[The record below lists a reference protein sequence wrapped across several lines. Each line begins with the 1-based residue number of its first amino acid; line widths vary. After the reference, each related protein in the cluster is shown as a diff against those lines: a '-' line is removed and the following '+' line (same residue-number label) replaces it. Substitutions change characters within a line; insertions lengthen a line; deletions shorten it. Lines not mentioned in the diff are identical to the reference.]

1 MVSIYEYRL
10 LEVRCT
16 AFGTILIARKMTSL
30 SDLGCVE
37 CYWRCV
43 IVARFVAVWRPAVWG
58 ERWLFSPPQ
67 RPLCFVAR
75 VRRVGRRKK
84 ESALWQMQLA
94 IGFCF
99 KNEQTLELLV
109 PYPPYRVF
117 ALKGWEGFL
126 PYRFGWLY
134 STSASWKWC
143 LRNMTTERRGRQ
155 NVCVWQTWQG
165 YSLRVLSWSLV
176 IIVFL
181 SCLKESEVWQKTFKY
196 YSRALHS
203 SFAVFFPFPSFC
215 VSSIMCFK
223 VGVTDFGRTLVS
235 VTLGIFLTLI
245 K

>member
-1 MVSIYEYRL
+1 MSKHWNYLSR
-10 LEVRCT
+10 
-16 AFGTILIARKMTSL
+16 ILPT
-30 SDLGCVE
+30 G
-37 CYWRCV
+37 
-43 IVARFVAVWRPAVWG
+43 
-58 ERWLFSPPQ
+58 
-67 RPLCFVAR
+67 
-75 VRRVGRRKK
+75 
-84 ESALWQMQLA
+84 
-94 IGFCF
+94 
-99 KNEQTLELLV
+99 
-109 PYPPYRVF
+109 VF

-126 PYRFGWLY
+126 PYWFSWLY

-165 YSLRVLSWSLV
+165 YSLRVLSWSLL